1 MTTIDNVSSKKQ
13 LTIDKVFTAKQ
24 LNNALSFRKTTKDT
38 LNIPTTGKEVAKKA
52 VITEETFS
60 SIKTGKSKYN
70 TKFITVTKIANALS
84 ISPFYFTGFVYDVQ
98 FSKSTYFHNLQPWLQ
113 RVILDEYDLIQ
124 EIDNSLILKLL
135 SYMSKEEV
143 ERIRLNGLIQRYTIP
158 LEAFTFYALP
168 SDDERIIHSR
178 EEQIIHSANL
188 VIFIQSFKHQKT
200 DPNNLTYRNV
210 DLETLEQLRLDF
222 HDKTKDFTD
231 EDFYEFNYK
240 LELLNTIDDEGLKM
254 LTLFTYL
261 GFDKELQKEV
271 LTWIH

>member
-1 MTTIDNVSSKKQ
+1 MKPNSKEF
-13 LTIDKVFTAKQ
+13 IAKR
-24 LNNALSFRKTTKDT
+24 LNEALEFRKQTRTTK
-38 LNIPTTGKEVAKKA
+38 NYPTTGKELSRNTN
-52 VITEETFS
+52 ISEETIS
-60 SIKTGKSKYN
+60 SIRTGKSKYN
-70 TKFITVTKIANALS
+70 TKDKTITTIANAIS
-84 ISPFYFTGFVYDVQ
+84 IAPFYFTGTIYKVQ
-98 FSKSTYFHNLQPWLQ
+98 FSNSTYFHNLQPWLQ